1 MKKWPFYYGWVI
13 VAVIFVGGFADTFQS
28 LPVLSIFLTPITD
41 DFGWSHTT
49 FALAIV
55 IGTLIGAVV
64 APFFGARLDR
74 HGGRWALV
82 GGLSILGGAMLSL
95 SAISSLW
102 QFFALQ
108 ILARAMHM
116 GVITMALLGTIIP
129 RWFILRRGRAV
140 AISGLGLR
148 GGLTLNPLFVQF
160 LVARWTWRTA
170 AVGVGLMIWII
181 SVLPSAIFI
190 RRSPEDVGLLPDGES
205 PEQREA
211 RITLAAR
218 SAGASARDI
227 DASLTLAQVLRLPQF
242 YLMTISFSLALLVT
256 SGISFNAIPFFID
269 QGLPDGAAVGVVSLY
284 GAVAAV
290 GMLASGF
297 VTEKVSIRWA
307 LVVASTGMGVA
318 VFAMLAAD
326 SVAEGLAWAVGFGIV
341 EGSVFTMQQIAFAD
355 YFGRQ
360 FLGSIRGVLWA
371 VQTLANAIGTIA
383 GAIVFDTTDGYGI
396 ALIFFGCCGVAA
408 GILMFFARP
417 PRLNPSLA
425 SPLATPPD
433 GNPTAA

>member
-1 MKKWPFYYGWVI
+1 
-13 VAVIFVGGFADTFQS
+13 
-28 LPVLSIFLTPITD
+28 
-41 DFGWSHTT
+41 
-49 FALAIV
+49 
-55 IGTLIGAVV
+55 
-64 APFFGARLDR
+64 
-74 HGGRWALV
+74 
-82 GGLSILGGAMLSL
+82 MLSL

-205 PEQREA
+205 PAQREA

-307 LVVASTGMGVA
+307 LIVASTGMGVA

-396 ALIFFGCCGVAA
+396 ALVFFGCCGVAA

-425 SPLATPPD
+425 TPPD